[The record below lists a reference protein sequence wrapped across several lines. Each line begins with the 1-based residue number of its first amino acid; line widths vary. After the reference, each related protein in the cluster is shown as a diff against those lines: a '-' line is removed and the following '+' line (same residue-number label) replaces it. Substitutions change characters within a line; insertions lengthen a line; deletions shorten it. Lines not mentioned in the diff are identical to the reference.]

1 MSGGSSTT
9 TTEPWKEQKPYLQAG
24 FGEAA
29 RLYGGGRNVP
39 GYYPGQTTAAP
50 GVGELQ
56 GWMGTQRYIGG
67 PRVGA
72 QQAAAEGAMIGGL
85 SGGVNTQAFNPM
97 IDAMG
102 RQVQGQLQNKI
113 LPGIRESLVRY
124 QPGGS
129 TRGNLE
135 QNKAI
140 ASAVQSG
147 LTNKAA
153 EMYGDAYQGAQDRTT
168 KWGSMYPSIMSAPV
182 SMYGALGQV
191 GGEMREAQQRGIDAD
206 MHRYQYSAN
215 APQQALANYMNM
227 IQGNYGGTTTSPT
240 PGGGMGG
247 ALGSL
252 ASAALMGFM

>member
-9 TTEPWKEQKPYLQAG
+9 TTAPWKGQEPYLKAG

-29 RLYGGGRNVP
+29 RLYGQGVP

-67 PRVGA
+67 PRAGA
-72 QQAAAEGAMIGGL
+72 QQAAAESAMIGGL

-97 IDAMG
+97 ISAMG
-102 RQVQGQLQNKI
+102 RQVQGQLQNQI
-113 LPGIRESLVRY
+113 LPGIRESLVY
-124 QPGGS
+124 HQPGGS

-153 EMYGDAYQGAQDRTT
+153 EMYGGAYESAQDRAT

-206 MHRYQYSAN
+206 MHRYQYAAN

-227 IQGNYGGTTTSPT
+227 IQGNYGGTTAAPR
-240 PGGGMGG
+240 PGGGIGG